1 MKIKEKIV
9 RLCLILLFQ
18 IVSNVAFATMETSK
32 GFDWQPVINAIIE
45 VESNGNVK
53 AKSGNSVGAM
63 QITPILVAEC
73 NNILKERKIKKR
85 YVLSDRYSL
94 QKSKEMF
101 LLMQSKF
108 NPGNNVERAIRAWN
122 GGNKYSIKG
131 TQRYYEK
138 VMKAM
143 KSVKAKS

>member
-1 MKIKEKIV
+1 MKFKEKIV
-9 RLCLILLFQ
+9 RLCLISLFQ
-18 IVSNVAFATMETSK
+18 IVSNVAFATAETSK
-32 GFDWQPVINAIIE
+32 EFNWQPVIDAIIE

-85 YVLSDRYSL
+85 YVLSDRFSL

-108 NPGNNVERAIRAWN
+108 NPNNNVEKAIRAWN
-122 GGNKYSIKG
+122 GGNKYSVKR

-138 VMKAM
+138 VMKALQ
-143 KSVKAKS
+143 AKK